1 MLIIWVIPNSW
12 RHCVL
17 CLFFCKLTYPLLL
30 YKTCFKNFYYTTGNP
45 GILINCS
52 VTQYCNIN
60 TLLSG
65 NEVGINAV
73 IFILFTRHNFKL
85 YLEWS
90 RDATQGYFVEC
101 RMQNG
106 IVLNMQMKQEN
117 NLVLF
122 FNPLRKMPFCI
133 LQDTPA
139 RDTILCWF
147 ALCME
152 AFSFQYLPSPTPPP
166 LPPHPHVCP
175 HLLRSTQIHGNRN
188 SKIDFK
194 DISKVQME
202 KSWNETHFWHAKQI
216 IAWENRHFVT
226 PLGKPLVTSQ
236 NVICFVRL
244 SK

>member
-17 CLFFCKLTYPLLL
+17 CLFFCELTYPLLL

-101 RMQNG
+101 RMQSG

-147 ALCME
+147 ALWRLSL
-152 AFSFQYLPSPTPPP
+152 FSTYYPPQPPHHFPPTPMSAPTYSY
-166 LPPHPHVCP
+166 
-175 HLLRSTQIHGNRN
+175 LLR
-188 SKIDFK
+188 F
-194 DISKVQME
+194 M
-202 KSWNETHFWHAKQI
+202 
-216 IAWENRHFVT
+216 VT
-226 PLGKPLVTSQ
+226 GIQ
-236 NVICFVRL
+236 R
-244 SK
+244 

>member
-1 MLIIWVIPNSW
+1 MWS
-12 RHCVL
+12 
-17 CLFFCKLTYPLLL
+17 K
-30 YKTCFKNFYYTTGNP
+30 
-45 GILINCS
+45 
-52 VTQYCNIN
+52 
-60 TLLSG
+60 

-101 RMQNG
+101 RMQSG

-147 ALCME
+147 ALWRLSL
-152 AFSFQYLPSPTPPP
+152 FSTYRYYPPQP
-166 LPPHPHVCP
+166 PHHFPPHPHVCP